1 MMIKLDKKDRKIL
14 YQLDI
19 DSRQS
24 ANQIGRKVGLP
35 RSVVTYRLA
44 RLQEHGVTTNFYTL
58 IDSMALGFIPI
69 RIHIKFQYVTTEIVQ
84 EIIHYF
90 SQVRHT
96 TLVGL
101 AEGFFNLSVV
111 MDVRDIHDFYDAWQE
126 AKKRYGF
133 YFQNHTLS
141 FFVSEMRF
149 NQSYLLM
156 DEAKKHHRETFSF
169 IGKRSIGELDSIDAK
184 ILRAIS
190 CNATIKLVELSK
202 ELDISSVA
210 IQYRMK
216 KLIDNGVILGYKV
229 NIDVTKIGYQK
240 VKVYVYLKDFSNRAK
255 IIEYIKYDHNLIN
268 IDTNTGE
275 SDLEL
280 EYVVENVEMLR
291 SKMKDLIDTL
301 PNVIKNYDIITHIQF
316 YKYIYFPEYP

>member
-1 MMIKLDKKDRKIL
+1 MIKIDKKDRKIL

-35 RSVVTYRLA
+35 RSVVNYRLA
-44 RLQEHGVTTNFYTL
+44 RLKDHGVTTNFYTL
-58 IDSMALGFIPI
+58 VDSMALGFIPI
-69 RIHIKFQYVTTEIVQ
+69 RIHIKFQYATTEIIQ

-90 SQVRHT
+90 SQVKHT

-111 MDVRDIHDFYDAWQE
+111 MDVRDIHDFYDVWQD
-126 AKKRYGF
+126 AKKRYGYYF
-133 YFQNHTLS
+133 YNYTLS
-141 FFVSEMRF
+141 LFVSEMRF

-156 DEAKKHHRETFSF
+156 DEAKKHHRESFSF
-169 IGKRSIGELDSIDAK
+169 IGKRSIGELDSTDVK
-184 ILRAIS
+184 ILRMIS
-190 CNATIKLVELSK
+190 SNANIPLVDLSK
-202 ELDISSVA
+202 ELGLSSVA
-210 IQYRMK
+210 IRYRLK
-216 KLIDNGVILGYKV
+216 RLIDVGVILGYKV

-255 IIEYIKYDHNLIN
+255 IIDHIKYDHNLIN

-280 EYVVENVEMLR
+280 EYVVENVETLR
-291 SKMKDLIDTL
+291 GKMKDLIDTF
-301 PNVIKNYDIITHIQF
+301 PNSIKNYDIVTHIQL
-316 YKYIYFPEYP
+316 YKYVYFPEYL